1 MKTKKLIECA
11 RFCYST
17 QTGCKNCP
25 LYLDLDHCP
34 KLYMMLVNRLEEL
47 HEKSKAKNVDD
58 MMPLANSNRYVG
70 FCPKCG
76 EGVNSTMHFC
86 SECGQKLKW
95 GVTK

>member
-1 MKTKKLIECA
+1 MKTKKLIKA
-11 RFCYST
+11 AMFCYST

-47 HEKSKAKNVDD
+47 YEKEKAKKAEYQQVVGVD
-58 MMPLANSNRYVG
+58 NHIIGN
-70 FCPKCG
+70 CPTCG
-76 EGVNSTMHFC
+76 QAGHDGMKYC
-86 SECGQKLKW
+86 AKCGQKLKW